1 MNSRTNILVLNR
13 NEGILEVILRLI
25 NNHRDWYG
33 VGESE
38 LDNLAHLLIKGHID
52 LVLIGSGFSPAEE
65 QEIVKTSNEL
75 NSDIKIVHH
84 WGGGSG
90 LLTNEILAALEGVKG
105 GNYEISY

>member
-13 NEGILEVILRLI
+13 NEGILEIILRLI
-25 NNHRDWYG
+25 NNHGDWHG
-33 VGESE
+33 VGQSE
-38 LDNLAHLLIKGHID
+38 LDNLAHLLIKGHFD

-75 NSDIKIVHH
+75 NPGIKIVHH

-90 LLTNEILAALEGVKG
+90 LLTNEILAALEGVEG
-105 GNYEISY
+105 GNYEIVT